1 MNKTQYQSLQT
12 TNNSGEGLFPL
23 SIQSLEFIQN
33 QIVFLQNLTRIAGD
47 NYIIKQPTKSE
58 DGLVVF
64 DGELLPLKYG
74 VANGRYICI
83 RETRSD
89 IVADGVMYKNARISH
104 VAGYSNSSAGYFKS
118 KPASAFATLKTNQTL
133 AYALQNYSG
142 IQNVLASKL
151 NAYTLAN
158 VTKAQLDGLKD
169 NAVVNCPKGGLK
181 LNGAD
186 EYSIQVYKHS
196 KDNITQ
202 IQVLPNG
209 HRYVRYWDT
218 ARNDWGGFTPLTDNL
233 HIDVK
238 IVNGTKVFIRHGYVP
253 EGVQLVLLRKK
264 KRGNKRS
271 CAGGKLGRERLR
283 LAKNQYC
290 HYKGVILS
298 TSAPNKWYVPKCIGV
313 CDLGY
318 QNLIGKEL
326 ASICESMIKLANR
339 TRRPYD
345 DGVYQVCGT
354 RIKASLKGHV
364 SETQGSCYARI
375 ALQFATAGATFKG
388 AGGEPANMKYRLW
401 FDEFTGKVMRT
412 LTTE

>member
-1 MNKTQYQSLQT
+1 MNKTQYLSLQT
-12 TNNSGEGLFPL
+12 SDSTGEGLFPL
-23 SIQSLEFIQN
+23 SIQSLDFIQQ

-83 RETRSD
+83 RETREN
-89 IVADGVMYKNARISH
+89 ITADGITYKNARITH

-118 KPASAFATLKTNQTL
+118 KPASTFATLKTNQTL

-142 IQNVLASKL
+142 IQSVLASKL

-253 EGVQLVLLRKK
+253 AGMQLVLLRKK
-264 KRGNKRS
+264 KRGNKRYS
-271 CAGGKLGRERLR
+271 VGSEKGEKPRMS
-283 LAKNQYC
+283 KNQYC
-290 HYKGVILS
+290 HFKGVIFS
-298 TSAPNKWYVPKCIGV
+298 TSAPNKWYSPKCVGV
-313 CDLGY
+313 CDSTY
-318 QNLIGKEL
+318 SDCIGKEL
-326 ASICESMIKLANR
+326 ATICSDMIKITERVRN
-339 TRRPYD
+339 TYD

-375 ALQFATAGATFKG
+375 ALQFAAAGATFKG
-388 AGGEPANMKYRLW
+388 AGGEPAKMKYRLW

-412 LTTE
+412 FTTE